1 MKGYDGYTTMT
12 FARERRVL
20 TVTFNRPAVLN
31 AVSAAMHSEMARLFY
46 DIAADRET
54 DIVVLTGAGRAFCA
68 GGDMDWLQSAVDDIS
83 VFDQIAVEAKRI
95 VFGLLDLEKP
105 VICRLNGD
113 AVGLGATVALFC
125 DIIIAADDARIGDL
139 HVNIGLSAGDG
150 GAIIWPQLI
159 GYPRAKEFLMT
170 GRLIDGAEAAALGS
184 RERGGAGRRARCPRR
199 ADGRQAGAGRDPG
212 DPLHQG
218 LDQHRPQTARARD
231 DGCLHRLRKPDQRLR
246 RPSRRARGLPRAPQ
260 ARVRPQPGALM
271 RRAAAAKT
279 DAGALPGWDLSDLY
293 PGPRSDEVRRDLE
306 QAAAAAEAL
315 HEEFAGRVGD
325 LNGETLA
332 DLIARYEAIKE
343 TLERLTSYA
352 YLVYCTA
359 MDDAETA
366 QFFQTVR
373 EETTATESRLL
384 FLTLELNRIEDDAL
398 EDKLKAP
405 ALARYAPWVRDVRAF
420 RPFQLSDEV
429 ERLLLEKQVA
439 GRAAWMRLFDETMAA
454 LRFSVRGEA
463 LGSAEALNLLSDKD
477 GEVRKEAA
485 QALGTVLG
493 ENVRTFALITNTL
506 AKDKEIEDQWRGFE
520 RPISARNL
528 GNRVEDEVVDAL
540 IAAVEAAAPRLAH
553 RYYALKARWMGVDR
567 LDYWDRNAPLPEDD
581 DRTVGWDEAISTV
594 LAAYRAF
601 SPELA
606 GIGRRFFDNDW
617 IDVPVRNGKSP
628 GAFAHPTVPGAH
640 PYLLLNYQGKARDV
654 MVLAHELGH
663 GVHQVLA
670 GRQGL
675 LMAETPLTLAE
686 TASVFGEQLTFRTL
700 LDGESE
706 PERRR
711 VMLAGKVEDMLNTVV
726 RQVAFCAFERRVHE
740 ERRAGELTPER
751 LSEHWLAVQSE
762 SLGPALRFHD
772 EYRFYWAYIPHFIH
786 APFYVYA
793 YAFGE
798 CLVNALYAVYRA
810 EPAGFEQKYLDM
822 LRAGGSLR
830 YRELLAPFGL
840 DASEPAFWSRG
851 LDVIAGF
858 VDELE
863 AAL

>member
-1 MKGYDGYTTMT
+1 MT
-12 FARERRVL
+12 A
-20 TVTFNRPAVLN
+20 
-31 AVSAAMHSEMARLFY
+31 
-46 DIAADRET
+46 
-54 DIVVLTGAGRAFCA
+54 
-68 GGDMDWLQSAVDDIS
+68 
-83 VFDQIAVEAKRI
+83 
-95 VFGLLDLEKP
+95 
-105 VICRLNGD
+105 
-113 AVGLGATVALFC
+113 
-125 DIIIAADDARIGDL
+125 
-139 HVNIGLSAGDG
+139 
-150 GAIIWPQLI
+150 
-159 GYPRAKEFLMT
+159 
-170 GRLIDGAEAAALGS
+170 
-184 RERGGAGRRARCPRR
+184 
-199 ADGRQAGAGRDPG
+199 
-212 DPLHQG
+212 
-218 LDQHRPQTARARD
+218 
-231 DGCLHRLRKPDQRLR
+231 
-246 RPSRRARGLPRAPQ
+246 RRARGLDSAAE
-260 ARVRPQPGALM
+260 ARD
-271 RRAAAAKT
+271 
-279 DAGALPGWDLSDLY
+279 DAALPGWDLSDLY
-293 PGPRSDEVRRDLE
+293 PAPDSDELQHDLE
-306 QAAAAAEAL
+306 QAAVAAELL
-315 HEEFAGRVGD
+315 HEEFAGRVAD
-325 LNGETLA
+325 LDGAALGG
-332 DLIARYEAIKE
+332 LIARYEAIQE

-373 EETTATESRLL
+373 EETTATSSRLL
-384 FLTLELNRIEDDAL
+384 FLTLELNRIEDAAL
-398 EDKLKAP
+398 AAKLQAP

-429 ERLLLEKQVA
+429 ERLLHEKQVA

-454 LRFSVRGEA
+454 LRFPVRGDA
-463 LGSAEALNLLSDKD
+463 LTSADALNLLSDKD
-477 GEVRKEAA
+477 RDVRKEAA

-540 IAAVEAAAPRLAH
+540 IAAVEASAPRLAH
-553 RYYALKARWMGVDR
+553 RYYALKARWMGGDR
-567 LDYWDRNAPLPEDD
+567 LDYWDRTAPLPEDD
-581 DRTVGWDEAISTV
+581 DRLIGWDEAVETV
-594 LAAYRAF
+594 LAAYGAF

-606 GIGRRFFDNDW
+606 AIGRRFFENDW
-617 IDVPVRNGKSP
+617 IDAPVRAGKSP

-640 PYLLLNYQGKARDV
+640 PYLLLNYQGKTRDV
-654 MVLAHELGH
+654 MILAHELGH

-670 GRQGL
+670 GGQGL

-686 TASVFGEQLTFRTL
+686 TASVFGEQLTFRAL
-700 LDGESE
+700 LDAESD
-706 PERRR
+706 PVRRR

-740 ERRAGELTPER
+740 ERRSGELTPDR

-772 EYRFYWAYIPHFIH
+772 EYRHYWTYIPHFIH

-830 YRELLAPFGL
+830 HKELLAPFGL
-840 DASEPAFWSRG
+840 DASDPAFWSRG

-863 AAL
+863 AAF

>member
-1 MKGYDGYTTMT
+1 MT
-12 FARERRVL
+12 ERATRGL
-20 TVTFNRPAVLN
+20 DT
-31 AVSAAMHSEMARLFY
+31 AA
-46 DIAADRET
+46 
-54 DIVVLTGAGRAFCA
+54 
-68 GGDMDWLQSAVDDIS
+68 
-83 VFDQIAVEAKRI
+83 EA
-95 VFGLLDLEKP
+95 
-105 VICRLNGD
+105 
-113 AVGLGATVALFC
+113 
-125 DIIIAADDARIGDL
+125 
-139 HVNIGLSAGDG
+139 
-150 GAIIWPQLI
+150 Q
-159 GYPRAKEFLMT
+159 
-170 GRLIDGAEAAALGS
+170 DGA
-184 RERGGAGRRARCPRR
+184 
-199 ADGRQAGAGRDPG
+199 
-212 DPLHQG
+212 
-218 LDQHRPQTARARD
+218 
-231 DGCLHRLRKPDQRLR
+231 
-246 RPSRRARGLPRAPQ
+246 
-260 ARVRPQPGALM
+260 
-271 RRAAAAKT
+271 
-279 DAGALPGWDLSDLY
+279 ALPGWDLTDLY
-293 PGPRSDEVRRDLE
+293 PAPDSDEVRRDLDK
-306 QAAAAAEAL
+306 AAAAAEAL
-315 HEEFAGRVGD
+315 HEEFAGRVASLD
-325 LNGETLA
+325 GEALGG
-332 DLIARYEAIKE
+332 LIARYEAIQE
-343 TLERLTSYA
+343 TLDRLTSYA

-373 EETTATESRLL
+373 EETTTTGSRLL

-398 EDKLKAP
+398 ADKLQAP

-429 ERLLLEKQVA
+429 ERLLHEKQVA

-454 LRFSVRGEA
+454 LRFPVRGEA
-463 LGSAEALNLLSDKD
+463 LTSADALNLLSDKER
-477 GEVRKEAA
+477 EVRKAAA

-540 IAAVEAAAPRLAH
+540 IAAVEESAPRLAH

-567 LDYWDRNAPLPEDD
+567 LDYWDRTAPLPEDD
-581 DRTVGWDEAISTV
+581 DRLIGWGEAAETV

-601 SPELA
+601 SPELG
-606 GIGRRFFDNDW
+606 GIGRRFFENDW
-617 IDVPVRNGKSP
+617 IDAPVRNGKSP

-640 PYLLLNYQGKARDV
+640 PYLLLNYQGKTRDV
-654 MVLAHELGH
+654 MILAHELGH

-670 GRQGL
+670 GGQGL

-686 TASVFGEQLTFRTL
+686 TASVFGEQLTFRAL
-700 LDGESE
+700 LDRESE
-706 PERRR
+706 PQRRR

-740 ERRAGELTPER
+740 DRRSGELTPDR
-751 LSEHWLAVQSE
+751 LSEHWLAVQRE

-772 EYRFYWAYIPHFIH
+772 EYRHYWTYIPHFIH

-798 CLVNALYAVYRA
+798 CLVNALYGVYRA

-830 YRELLAPFGL
+830 HRKLLAPFGL
-840 DASEPAFWSRG
+840 DASDPAFWSLG

-863 AAL
+863 ASF

>member
-1 MKGYDGYTTMT
+1 MRGHDT
-12 FARERRVL
+12 
-20 TVTFNRPAVLN
+20 
-31 AVSAAMHSEMARLFY
+31 AA
-46 DIAADRET
+46 
-54 DIVVLTGAGRAFCA
+54 
-68 GGDMDWLQSAVDDIS
+68 
-83 VFDQIAVEAKRI
+83 
-95 VFGLLDLEKP
+95 
-105 VICRLNGD
+105 
-113 AVGLGATVALFC
+113 
-125 DIIIAADDARIGDL
+125 
-139 HVNIGLSAGDG
+139 
-150 GAIIWPQLI
+150 
-159 GYPRAKEFLMT
+159 
-170 GRLIDGAEAAALGS
+170 AEAQSDAA
-184 RERGGAGRRARCPRR
+184 P
-199 ADGRQAGAGRDPG
+199 
-212 DPLHQG
+212 
-218 LDQHRPQTARARD
+218 
-231 DGCLHRLRKPDQRLR
+231 
-246 RPSRRARGLPRAPQ
+246 
-260 ARVRPQPGALM
+260 
-271 RRAAAAKT
+271 
-279 DAGALPGWDLSDLY
+279 PGWDLSDLY
-293 PGPRSDEVRRDLE
+293 PAPDSDALRRDLD
-306 QAAAAAEAL
+306 QAAAATEAL
-315 HEEFAGRVGD
+315 HEEFAGRVASLD
-325 LNGETLA
+325 GEVLGG
-332 DLIARYEAIKE
+332 LIARYEAIQE

-373 EETTATESRLL
+373 EETTAIGSRLL

-398 EDKLKAP
+398 ADKLQAP
-405 ALARYAPWVRDVRAF
+405 ALARYAPWVRDVRTF

-429 ERLLLEKQVA
+429 ERFLHEKQVA
-439 GRAAWMRLFDETMAA
+439 GRSAWMRLFDETMAA
-454 LRFSVRGEA
+454 LRFPVHGEA
-463 LGSAEALNLLSDKD
+463 LTSADALNLLSDKER
-477 GEVRKEAA
+477 EVRKEAA

-540 IAAVEAAAPRLAH
+540 IAAVEDSAPRLAH
-553 RYYALKARWMGVDR
+553 RYYGLKARWMGVDR
-567 LDYWDRNAPLPEDD
+567 LDYWDRTAPLPEDD
-581 DRTVGWDEAISTV
+581 DRLIGWDEAVETV

-601 SPELA
+601 SPELG

-617 IDVPVRNGKSP
+617 IDAPVRNGKSP

-640 PYLLLNYQGKARDV
+640 PYLLLNYQGKTRDV
-654 MVLAHELGH
+654 MILAHELGH

-670 GRQGL
+670 GGQGL

-686 TASVFGEQLTFRTL
+686 TASVFGEQLTFRAL
-700 LDGESE
+700 LNSESD
-706 PERRR
+706 PVRRR

-740 ERRAGELTPER
+740 ERRSGELTPDR
-751 LSEHWLAVQSE
+751 LSEQWLAVQRE

-772 EYRFYWAYIPHFIH
+772 EYRHYWTYIPHFIH

-798 CLVNALYAVYRA
+798 CLVNALYGVYRA

-830 YRELLAPFGL
+830 HRELLAPFGL
-840 DASEPAFWSRG
+840 DASKPAFWSLG

-863 AAL
+863 VSF